1 MKKLL
6 IAALFAVSPT
16 LSFAAD
22 QVSNGLS
29 YNYIGLAYGVTDVD
43 SDDASFKLKGY
54 GIEASGLVTENI
66 FLVGNLYNASTNKI
80 KSGGTSYSLDVDF
93 NSYELGLGY
102 RMPISNG
109 TDVYGIISGQNQKIK
124 ASSTDESNSYAAFAI
139 GIKTLLADSLQL
151 DANGGM
157 LDGDFR
163 GKLELQYKVTST
175 IGVVANYTTIKDATQ
190 YNIGMR
196 YFY

>member
-1 MKKLL
+1 LKKLL
-6 IAALFAVSPT
+6 IAVLLAVSPT

-22 QVSNGLS
+22 QVSNGLT
-29 YNYIGLAYGVTDVD
+29 YNHIGLAYGVTDVD
-43 SDDASFKLKGY
+43 SDGASFKLKGY

-80 KSGGTSYSLDVDF
+80 KSGGTSFSLDIDF

-102 RMPISNG
+102 RMPISSG
-109 TDVYGIISGQNQKIK
+109 TDAYGIISGQNQKIT
-124 ASSTDESNSYAAFAI
+124 ATGANENNTYAAFAI
-139 GIKTLLADSLQL
+139 GVKTLLADSLQL

-175 IGVVANYTTIKDATQ
+175 IGAVANYTTMKDASQ
-190 YNIGMR
+190 YNFGIR

>member
-29 YNYIGLAYGVTDVD
+29 YNHIGLAYGVSDVD
-43 SDDASFKLKGY
+43 SDGTSFKLKGY

-66 FLVGNLYNASTNKI
+66 FLVGNLYNASTNKV
-80 KSGGTSYSLDVDF
+80 KVSGTSYSLDVDF

-109 TDVYGIISGQNQKIK
+109 TDVYGIIGGQNQKIT
-124 ASSTDESNSYAAFAI
+124 ASGANENNTYAAFAI
-139 GIKTLLADSLQL
+139 GIKTLLVDSLQL

-163 GKLELQYKVTST
+163 GKLELQYKITPT
-175 IGVVANYTTIKDATQ
+175 IGVVANYTTMKDATQ
-190 YNIGMR
+190 YNLGVR
-196 YFY
+196 YLY